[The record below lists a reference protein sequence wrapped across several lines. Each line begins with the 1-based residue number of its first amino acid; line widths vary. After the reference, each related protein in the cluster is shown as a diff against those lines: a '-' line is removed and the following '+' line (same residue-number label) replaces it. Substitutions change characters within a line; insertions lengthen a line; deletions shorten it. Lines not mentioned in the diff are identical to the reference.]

1 WVTKKH
7 RALARVV
14 GYGPRPGRRPL
25 KQFEIIDVMKVNG
38 VFTIETMKISMF
50 DEQRKVQGITY
61 LEFDKPKR
69 RGR

>member
-1 WVTKKH
+1 
-7 RALARVV
+7 VV
-14 GYGPRPGRRPL
+14 GYGPRPARRPL

-38 VFTIETMKISMF
+38 VFTVETMKVSCF
-50 DEQRKVQGITY
+50 DEKRRVIGDTY

>member
-1 WVTKKH
+1 
-7 RALARVV
+7 
-14 GYGPRPGRRPL
+14 L

-38 VFTIETMKISMF
+38 VFTVETMKVSMF

-61 LEFDKPKR
+61 LEFEKPKR